1 MKMVMKL
8 NEKKNIIHFDFEF
21 RIIADPSFIVLLR
34 IEHLQDD
41 LKITPLNEA
50 CTAFRNHVLFEFQ
63 STSSKNHAKM
73 MAPYAKMV
81 QRHRK
86 NFDTLLEQL
95 QK

>member
-1 MKMVMKL
+1 M
-8 NEKKNIIHFDFEF
+8 
-21 RIIADPSFIVLLR
+21 LLR
-34 IEHLQDD
+34 IEPLQDD

-50 CTAFRNHVLFEFQ
+50 CTAFPNHVLFEFQ

-86 NFDTLLEQL
+86 IFDTLLEQL